1 MRFECWEKQIAAKKS
16 ECGES
21 DNAESTAAALDR
33 ARHATLG
40 SPAALVQRPHFC
52 RSGQTPRALPLAL
65 LGPRDRRQKVA
76 RLHHCRQ
83 IRVRQPPFQQFLDSP
98 FIYAVLVIRV
108 VELLI
113 PPLSAELVFQDVFS
127 FVVVF
132 VVV

>member
-52 RSGQTPRALPLAL
+52 RSGQTPRAPPLAL

-83 IRVRQPPFQQFLDSP
+83 IRVRQGLHADQCRD
-98 FIYAVLVIRV
+98 AWH
-108 VELLI
+108 
-113 PPLSAELVFQDVFS
+113 PPLAAAVHTKAAV
-127 FVVVF
+127 
-132 VVV
+132 